1 MCKKV
6 KMVERKEISTGDC
19 WSAGNIPGSPEG
31 IATHNLLF
39 PLCGK
44 PYKTSEAFLGA
55 SNGMLLR
62 ERCYKELFQPLE
74 AQYQNKIICFAK
86 TFIQV

>member
-6 KMVERKEISTGDC
+6 KMEERKEISTGDF

-31 IATHNLLF
+31 IAAHNLLF

-44 PYKTSEAFLGA
+44 PYKT
-55 SNGMLLR
+55 
-62 ERCYKELFQPLE
+62 
-74 AQYQNKIICFAK
+74 
-86 TFIQV
+86 